1 MVGVEHA
8 CSYIGVVM
16 THESDP
22 ISIGGTPRATR
33 RPAHV
38 RAPEGWTNPPVP
50 EPEPFR
56 EDRAEDQPG
65 GRNPVRYGDW
75 ELKGLAID
83 F

>member
-1 MVGVEHA
+1 MSHD
-8 CSYIGVVM
+8 SK
-16 THESDP
+16 TP
-22 ISIGGTPRATR
+22 TIGGTSRAAK

-38 RAPEGWTNPPVP
+38 NPPEDWTNTPVP
-50 EPEPFR
+50 LPEAVREEPDEN
-56 EDRAEDQPG
+56 QPG